1 MIKIIN
7 KTYISVIDKSAE
19 MLDFTTSR
27 GLKVVLKFKNYEN
40 MNNVYSIFK
49 DLYYTVFS
57 VRINKDAN
65 AVLIEANEGAKASI
79 NPQLNGY
86 IIIFTTD

>member
-1 MIKIIN
+1 
-7 KTYISVIDKSAE
+7 

-49 DLYYTVFS
+49 DLYYTAFS
-57 VRINKDAN
+57 IRINKDAN
-65 AVLIEANEGAKASI
+65 AVLIEANEGTRASI